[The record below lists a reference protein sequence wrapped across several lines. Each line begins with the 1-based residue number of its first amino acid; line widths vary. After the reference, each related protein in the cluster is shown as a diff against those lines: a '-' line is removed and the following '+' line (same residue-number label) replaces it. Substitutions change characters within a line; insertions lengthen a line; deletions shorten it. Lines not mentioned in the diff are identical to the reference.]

1 MTQHASLRDATV
13 KAIILK
19 QLLLDCDISQ
29 NEISE
34 ETGLAR
40 TTINLVVNTGYIPRR
55 QKSFKRDVETFIGKN
70 HAARKWLMA
79 KGIRVKDI
87 WNILDH
93 DLYRAHSATWKDRI
107 SQGRRIQMHRRPLK
121 NGNPEQINIIREVE
135 VITEETKR
143 HFRLFKSPFI
153 NDVLEEKDIYMS
165 DEHHYIE
172 AAMIDAAKHA
182 GFLAVVGEVQSGK
195 SIMRRKV
202 VLQLQREGNVR
213 VIFPQIV
220 DKDRVTAASLCD
232 AIIHD
237 ISSET
242 PRMKLE
248 DKSRQV
254 LRLLLARHKQGS
266 RHCIIIEEAHDL
278 NYKVLKLLKRFYEME
293 DGYTKLLGIILIG
306 QPELKDKLDEDVHQ
320 DMREVI
326 RRIQIAEIRGLNG
339 NIKDYMA
346 LKFKRVG
353 AKIDDIFTDEAIAA
367 LSKRLTDRDGRTGK
381 TISRAWPGLV
391 NNYAA
396 KAMNLACQM
405 GCDKVTEDVVMEI

>member
-1 MTQHASLRDATV
+1 MARGAIAYGLTV
-13 KAIILK
+13 KPIILK
-19 QLLLDCDISQ
+19 QLLVDCDINQ
-29 NEISE
+29 GTIGEV
-34 ETGLAR
+34 TGLAR
-40 TTINLVVNTGYIPRR
+40 TTINIVVNRGYIPMEHPDF
-55 QKSFKRDVETFIGKN
+55 KSQVEMFISN
-70 HAARKWLMA
+70 NARARKWLTYHCL
-79 KGIRVKDI
+79 KVQNI
-87 WNILDH
+87 WDPLGREMK
-93 DLYRAHSATWKDRI
+93 RAHPVGTIARVVATRKGTAVL
-107 SQGRRIQMHRRPLK
+107 S
-121 NGNPEQINIIREVE
+121 GNPEHIHILREVE
-135 VITEETKR
+135 VITEDTKR
-143 HFRLFKSPFI
+143 HFRLFKNPFI
-153 NDVLEEKDIYMS
+153 NDVQEEKDIYMS

-202 VLQLQREGNVR
+202 VLTLQREGNVR

-237 ISSET
+237 ISSEK
-242 PRMKLE
+242 PRVKLE
-248 DKSRQV
+248 EKSRQV

-266 RHCIIIEEAHDL
+266 RHVIIVEEAHDL
-278 NYKVLKLLKRFYEME
+278 GFKVLKLLKRFYEME

-306 QPELKDKLDEDVHQ
+306 QPELKDKLDEGEHP

-339 NIKDYMA
+339 NIKDYLA

-353 AKIDDIFTDEAIAA
+353 AKAEDIFTDEAIAS
-367 LSKRLTDRDGRTGK
+367 LSGRLTNKDGRTGK
-381 TISRAWPGLV
+381 TISHAYPGLV

-405 GCDKVTEDVVMEI
+405 GCEKVTEEVVMEI

>member
-1 MTQHASLRDATV
+1 MAQKATAYRLTV
-13 KAIILK
+13 KPIILK
-19 QLLLDCDISQ
+19 QLLVDCDINQ
-29 NEISE
+29 GTIGEL
-34 ETGLAR
+34 TGLAR
-40 TTINLVVNTGYIPRR
+40 TTINIVVNRGYIPLEHPE
-55 QKSFKRDVETFIGKN
+55 FKGRVEEFIGGN
-70 HAARKWLMA
+70 VRARKWLA
-79 KGIRVKDI
+79 QHCLRIENI
-87 WNILDH
+87 WDPLGREMK
-93 DLYRAHSATWKDRI
+93 RAHPVGTIARMVTT
-107 SQGRRIQMHRRPLK
+107 QRRKAVLS
-121 NGNPEQINIIREVE
+121 GDPEHIHVIREVE
-135 VITEETKR
+135 VITEDTKR
-143 HFRLFKSPFI
+143 HFKLFKNPFI
-153 NDVLEEKDIYMS
+153 NDVQEEKDIFMS

-202 VLQLQREGNVR
+202 VLTLQREGNVR
-213 VIFPQIV
+213 VIYPQIV

-237 ISSET
+237 ISSEK
-242 PRMKLE
+242 PKIKLE
-248 DKSRQV
+248 EKSRQV

-266 RHCIIIEEAHDL
+266 RHVIIVEEAHDL
-278 NYKVLKLLKRFYEME
+278 GFKVLKLLKRFYEFE
-293 DGYTKLLGIILIG
+293 DGYTKLLGIILVG
-306 QPELKDKLDEDVHQ
+306 QPELKDKLDEGEHP

-339 NIKDYMA
+339 NIKDYMT

-353 AKIDDIFTDEAIAA
+353 AKVDDIFTDEAIAS

-381 TISRAWPGLV
+381 TISHAYPGLV

-405 GCDKVTEDVVMEI
+405 GCEKVTEEVVMEI

>member
-1 MTQHASLRDATV
+1 MGKGTTAYRLSISP
-13 KAIILK
+13 IILK
-19 QLLLDCDISQ
+19 QLLVDCDINQ
-29 NEISE
+29 GTIGEV
-34 ETGLAR
+34 TGLAR
-40 TTINLVVNTGYIPRR
+40 TTINIVVNRGYIPLEHPD
-55 QKSFKRDVETFIGKN
+55 FKARVEAFIGN
-70 HAARKWLMA
+70 DQRARKWLA
-79 KGIRVKDI
+79 RQCLKVHDI
-87 WNILDH
+87 WQPLGRQ
-93 DLYRAHSATWKDRI
+93 LKRAHPVGTIPRVLATKRA
-107 SQGRRIQMHRRPLK
+107 MLK
-121 NGNPEQINIIREVE
+121 MGGGPQHIHIIREVE
-135 VITEETKR
+135 VITEDTKR
-143 HFRLFKSPFI
+143 HFRLFKNPFI
-153 NDVLEEKDIYMS
+153 NDVQEEKDIYMS

-202 VLQLQREGNVR
+202 VLTLQREGNVR

-237 ISSET
+237 ISSEK
-242 PRMKLE
+242 PKIKLE
-248 DKSRQV
+248 EKSRQV

-266 RHCIIIEEAHDL
+266 RHAIIVEEAHDL
-278 NYKVLKLLKRFYEME
+278 NFKVLKLLKRFYEFE

-306 QPELKDKLDEDVHQ
+306 QPELKDKLDEGEHP

-339 NIKDYMA
+339 NVKDYLA

-353 AKIDDIFTDEAIAA
+353 AKAEEIFTEGAIEM

-381 TISRAWPGLV
+381 TISHAYPGLV

-405 GCDKVTEDVVMEI
+405 GCDKVTEEVVMEI

>member
-1 MTQHASLRDATV
+1 MTQMATAYKLTV
-13 KAIILK
+13 NPIILK
-19 QLLLDCDISQ
+19 QLLVDCDINQ
-29 NEISE
+29 GKIGQV
-34 ETGLAR
+34 TGLAR
-40 TTINLVVNTGYIPRR
+40 PTINIVVNRGYIPLDHPD
-55 QKSFKRDVETFIGKN
+55 FKDKVEAFIRGN
-70 HAARKWLMA
+70 TRAMKWLA
-79 KGIRVKDI
+79 YHCLKVEDVWDPLGRAIK
-87 WNILDH
+87 
-93 DLYRAHSATWKDRI
+93 RAHPIGTKQRVLAGRMRKAVI
-107 SQGRRIQMHRRPLK
+107 SGDPEKEHIQVL
-121 NGNPEQINIIREVE
+121 REVE
-135 VITEETKR
+135 VITEDTKR
-143 HFRLFKSPFI
+143 HFRLFKNPFI
-153 NDVLEEKDIYMS
+153 NDVQEEKDIYMS

-202 VLQLQREGNVR
+202 VLTLQREGNVR

-237 ISSET
+237 ISSEK
-242 PRMKLE
+242 PRQKLE
-248 DKSRQV
+248 EKSRQV

-266 RHCIIIEEAHDL
+266 RHVIIIEEAHDL
-278 NYKVLKLLKRFYEME
+278 GFKVLKLLKRFYEFE
-293 DGYTKLLGIILIG
+293 DGYTKLLGIVLIG
-306 QPELKDKLDEDVHQ
+306 QPELKDKLDEGEHP

-339 NIKDYMA
+339 NIKDYLA

-353 AKIDDIFTDEAIAA
+353 AKIEDVFTDEAIKA
-367 LSKRLTDRDGRTGK
+367 LSNRLTNKDGRTGK
-381 TISRAWPGLV
+381 IISHAYPGLV

-405 GCDKVTEDVVMEI
+405 GCEKVTEEVVLEI

>member
-1 MTQHASLRDATV
+1 LTINP
-13 KAIILK
+13 IILK
-19 QLLLDCDISQ
+19 QLLVDCDINQ
-29 NEISE
+29 GALGEV
-34 ETGLAR
+34 TGLAR
-40 TTINLVVNTGYIPRR
+40 TTINIVVNRGYIPLEHPEF
-55 QKSFKRDVETFIGKN
+55 KSLVEEFIGN
-70 HAARKWLMA
+70 NVRARKWLA
-79 KGIRVKDI
+79 HHCLKVGNIWDPLGRV
-87 WNILDH
+87 
-93 DLYRAHSATWKDRI
+93 
-107 SQGRRIQMHRRPLK
+107 LK
-121 NGNPEQINIIREVE
+121 NSQPVGRAARMMATRRRRAVSGDSEHVRVIREVE
-135 VITEETKR
+135 VITEDTKR
-143 HFRLFKSPFI
+143 HFRLFKNPFI
-153 NDVLEEKDIYMS
+153 NDVQEEKDIYMS
-165 DEHHYIE
+165 SEHHYIE

-202 VLQLQREGNVR
+202 VLTLQREGNVR

-220 DKDRVTAASLCD
+220 DKDRVTAGSLCD

-242 PRMKLE
+242 PKVKLE
-248 DKSRQV
+248 EKSRQV

-266 RHCIIIEEAHDL
+266 RHVIIIEEAHDL
-278 NYKVLKLLKRFYEME
+278 GFKVLKLLKRFYEFE

-306 QPELKDKLDEDVHQ
+306 QPELKDKLDEGDHP

-339 NIKDYMA
+339 NIKDYLT

-353 AKIDDIFTDEAIAA
+353 AKAEDVFTDEAIAS

-381 TISRAWPGLV
+381 TISHAYPGLV

-405 GCDKVTEDVVMEI
+405 GCEKVTEEVVMEI